1 MLMTTY
7 AIANTEMQLDYVIF
21 KNITGISKDRL
32 KSNSISI
39 VDDKIFIS
47 DTRKLAKK
55 LTLNQSRDIPVNL
68 TIDTAN
74 RFKESDV
81 FTTNMADDRVQ
92 RYGINQLIKFLQLL
106 EQSGDIRLSANHSFI
121 KFEDGRVFAKRA
133 DQITQITTS
142 QGKCR
147 FIETTDQRQPKNMKS
162 RENYELLPVILKS
175 VWILRDQ
182 QHADYLWFLQIVRQK
197 ITIDNAYLSFPVKD
211 IEEFLRFAQ
220 ISVRLLPAQSWMISG
235 NKDIK
240 ATVHDIYRT
249 TDKKSETSKIIFK
262 PSNSRTIRFGI
273 CITDEQTSN
282 GKAFSGLLRFLV
294 HLFMIIDDEI

>member
-1 MLMTTY
+1 MT
-7 AIANTEMQLDYVIF
+7 
-21 KNITGISKDRL
+21 RP
-32 KSNSISI
+32 
-39 VDDKIFIS
+39 
-47 DTRKLAKK
+47 RKLAKK

-68 TIDTAN
+68 TINTAN

-81 FTTNMADDRVQ
+81 FTTNMADDRVH

-133 DQITQITTS
+133 EQIAQITTS

-211 IEEFLRFAQ
+211 IEEFLRFVQ

-235 NKDIK
+235 NEGIK

-249 TDKKSETSKIIFK
+249 TDKKSENSKIIFK

-294 HLFMIIDDEI
+294 HLFMIVDDEV

>member
-1 MLMTTY
+1 
-7 AIANTEMQLDYVIF
+7 
-21 KNITGISKDRL
+21 
-32 KSNSISI
+32 
-39 VDDKIFIS
+39 
-47 DTRKLAKK
+47 
-55 LTLNQSRDIPVNL
+55 
-68 TIDTAN
+68 
-74 RFKESDV
+74 
-81 FTTNMADDRVQ
+81 
-92 RYGINQLIKFLQLL
+92 
-106 EQSGDIRLSANHSFI
+106 FI

-220 ISVRLLPAQSWMISG
+220 ISVRLLPAQSWMIAG

-240 ATVHDIYRT
+240 ATVHDIYRPA
-249 TDKKSETSKIIFK
+249 DKKPETSKIVFK
-262 PSNSRTIRFGI
+262 PYNSSTIRFGI
-273 CITDEQTSN
+273 CITDDQTSN